1 MSSAVAEP
9 GPAPEVRRLDQADWA
24 AYRDLRL
31 AMLEDSPEA
40 FLTTTAEA
48 LVHDE
53 AFWRERLTNAP
64 TWMAAVEG
72 RPVGAVSVW
81 PAPDLPEGA
90 LELIAMWVA
99 PAGRRR
105 GIGQTLVEAV
115 LAYAAGH
122 GCGQVHLGVFDSN
135 VPAVELYERCGFL
148 PTGTSETVAGR
159 PGERILH
166 FTRAVAPST

>member
-1 MSSAVAEP
+1 MAEA
-9 GPAPEVRRLDQADWA
+9 GPAPEVRLLDPADWA
-24 AYRDLRL
+24 AYRDVRL

-53 AFWRERLTNAP
+53 PFWRERLTNAP
-64 TWMAAVEG
+64 TWVAGSDGA
-72 RPVGAVSVW
+72 PLGAVSVW
-81 PAPDLPEGA
+81 AAPDLPEGT

-105 GIGQTLVEAV
+105 GVGRALVTSV
-115 LAYAAGH
+115 LRYAAEQ
-122 GCGQVHLGVFDSN
+122 GCGQVHLGVFASN
-135 VPAVELYERCGFL
+135 APAVQLYEACGFA
-148 PTGTSETVAGR
+148 PTGTSETVAAR

-166 FTRAVAPST
+166 LARAIAPSA